1 MPFRSLRT
9 IEAWLEEFRATG
21 HPVGDGIKVMTQDGA
36 DGANTGLVGV
46 RLVNASTSMYIQ
58 PAEPGAVT
66 WVVTME
72 PRESPITLDAE
83 GVRALAQE
91 LAVVS
96 ELCRF
101 LESKSAAFRGDDS
114 P

>member
-9 IEAWLEEFRATG
+9 LELWLEEFRTTG
-21 HPVGDGIKVMTQDGA
+21 QPVGDGVKVMTQDGD

-58 PAEPGAVT
+58 PAEPGAVS
-66 WVVTME
+66 WIVTME
-72 PRESPITLDAE
+72 PRESPITLDAD
-83 GVRALAQE
+83 GVRALAEE

-101 LESKSAAFRGDDS
+101 LESKSAAFVGSDS

>member
-9 IEAWLEEFRATG
+9 LEVWLEEFRADG
-21 HPVGDGIKVMTQDGA
+21 HPIGDGIRVMTQDG
-36 DGANTGLVGV
+36 DGGANTGLVGV

-72 PRESPITLDAE
+72 PRESPITLDAD
-83 GVRALAQE
+83 GVRALADE
-91 LAVVS
+91 LGVVS
-96 ELCRF
+96 RLCRF
-101 LESKSAAFRGDDS
+101 LESKSAAFVEPDS